1 MIDTK
6 YIREKILDL
15 AVRGKLVAQD
25 PKDGDARDLLEE
37 IQKEKE
43 ELIKAKKIK
52 KEKAID
58 FVEKSLIYE
67 IPESW
72 EWTKAKN
79 IFYIRRGGSPR
90 PIKKF
95 LTTENGINWIKIGD
109 VEDNDKYLTSAKEKI
124 IESGIAKSRLINPG
138 DLILT
143 NSMSY
148 GRPYISKIKGCIHD
162 GWLVLSPYLNSINK
176 EYFYYLIK
184 SPYMQKSFN
193 LAAKGAVV
201 KNLNI
206 DKVKEIFLPLP
217 PLFEQKRIVE
227 KIEEAFALLDEIEE
241 AQDQIRILGE
251 QIKSKVLDMAVRGE
265 LVPQDPSDGNAKD
278 LLREIQAEKENL
290 IKAKK
295 IKKEKKVSEIK
306 EEEIPFEIPDFWE
319 WTRLSNILDIR
330 DGTHDTPRYV
340 EHGVPLVTSKNLIGN
355 KLSFDN
361 IKYISE
367 YDAEI
372 INERSKVDKFD
383 ILMAMI
389 GSIGNAT
396 IVEDDYNIA
405 IKNVALFKT
414 RGMGLYHKYLYYYLI
429 SQEIN
434 MKETSSGGV
443 QRFVSL
449 KFLRNYSFP
458 LPPLAEQKRIVEKI
472 EEIFAAVDAMID

>member
-15 AVRGKLVAQD
+15 AVRGKLVDQD

-43 ELIKAKKIK
+43 ELIKAKKIR
-52 KEKAID
+52 KEKTID
-58 FVEKSLIYE
+58 FVEQSLIYE

-72 EWTKAKN
+72 EWTKARN
-79 IFYIRRGGSPR
+79 VFYIQRGGSPR

-109 VEDNDKYLTSAKEKI
+109 VGDNDKYLTSAKEKI

-162 GWLVLSPYLNSINK
+162 GWLVLSPYSNSINK

-217 PLFEQKRIVE
+217 PL
-227 KIEEAFALLDEIEE
+227 
-241 AQDQIRILGE
+241 
-251 QIKSKVLDMAVRGE
+251 
-265 LVPQDPSDGNAKD
+265 
-278 LLREIQAEKENL
+278 
-290 IKAKK
+290 
-295 IKKEKKVSEIK
+295 
-306 EEEIPFEIPDFWE
+306 
-319 WTRLSNILDIR
+319 
-330 DGTHDTPRYV
+330 
-340 EHGVPLVTSKNLIGN
+340 
-355 KLSFDN
+355 
-361 IKYISE
+361 
-367 YDAEI
+367 
-372 INERSKVDKFD
+372 
-383 ILMAMI
+383 
-389 GSIGNAT
+389 
-396 IVEDDYNIA
+396 
-405 IKNVALFKT
+405 
-414 RGMGLYHKYLYYYLI
+414 
-429 SQEIN
+429 
-434 MKETSSGGV
+434 
-443 QRFVSL
+443 
-449 KFLRNYSFP
+449 
-458 LPPLAEQKRIVEKI
+458 AEQKRIVEKI
-472 EEIFAAVDAMID
+472 EEIFAAVDAMIE

>member
-15 AVRGKLVAQD
+15 AVRGKLVDQD

-52 KEKAID
+52 KEKTID
-58 FVEKSLIYE
+58 FVEQSLIYE

-72 EWTKAKN
+72 EWTKARN
-79 IFYIRRGGSPR
+79 VFYIQRGGSPR

-95 LTTENGINWIKIGD
+95 LTTENGINWMKIGD
-109 VEDNDKYLTSAKEKI
+109 VGDNDKYITSAKEKI

-162 GWLVLSPYLNSINK
+162 GWLVLSPYSNSINK

-217 PLFEQKRIVE
+217 PLAEQKRIVE

-241 AQDQIRILGE
+241 AQDQITSLGE

-278 LLREIQAEKENL
+278 LLREIQVEKENL

-295 IKKEKKVSEIK
+295 IKKEKKLPEIR
-306 EEEIPFEIPDFWE
+306 EEAIPFEIPDSWV
-319 WTRLSNILDIR
+319 WARLGD
-330 DGTHDTPRYV
+330 
-340 EHGVPLVTSKNLIGN
+340 IGN
-355 KLSFDN
+355 WSAGSTPSRKNPNFYRGN
-361 IKYISE
+361 IPWIKTGDLNNNFIKESSE
-367 YDAEI
+367 YITEEAFAKNSLRLNPIGSVLIAMYGATIGKLGILQIEATTNQACCACI
-372 INERSKVDKFD
+372 PYQNINSLFLFYF
-383 ILMAMI
+383 LMAR
-389 GSIGNAT
+389 
-396 IVEDDYNIA
+396 
-405 IKNVALFKT
+405 KK
-414 RGMGLYHKYLYYYLI
+414 HLI
-429 SQEIN
+429 SLG
-434 MKETSSGGV
+434 SGGA
-443 QRFVSL
+443 QPNISRTIIVSEL
-449 KFLRNYSFP
+449 FP

-472 EEIFAAVDAMID
+472 EEIFAAVDAMIN